1 MMYYFTCCIFVPVYY
16 IYRVRQKYMLTMQLQ
31 INYYFTTEISVIF
44 YNSYTFLLSFNIY
57 MLVL

>member
-1 MMYYFTCCIFVPVYY
+1 
-16 IYRVRQKYMLTMQLQ
+16 MLTMQLQ